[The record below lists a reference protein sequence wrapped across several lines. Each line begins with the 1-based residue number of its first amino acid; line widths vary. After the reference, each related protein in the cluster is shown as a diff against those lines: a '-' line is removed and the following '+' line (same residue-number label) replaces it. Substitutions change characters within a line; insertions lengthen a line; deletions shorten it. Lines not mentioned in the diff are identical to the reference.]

1 MASWREAKGL
11 WPGRLR
17 PTRRRKGS
25 YAHLRGLGQ
34 LYGPRHK
41 ERQADHR
48 ADRPRRR
55 HRRETRAEVGA
66 GLLDRGTLR
75 HGRRLRG
82 TGRRSHERSPP
93 GDQQLYGHHTNHHDP
108 SLRRA
113 RDVGHPPED
122 RLSRPTSENP
132 LLGISVKKAEAGFL
146 GVHLTR
152 KTTSIRAVGRE
163 GG

>member
-55 HRRETRAEVGA
+55 DRRETRAEVGA

-75 HGRRLRG
+75 HGLRLRG
-82 TGRRSHERSPP
+82 TGRRSHERPPP
-93 GDQQLYGHHTNHHDP
+93 GDQQLYGHHTNHHAP

-122 RLSRPTSENP
+122 WLSRPTSENFYYLSLDKIVVSGALHTQP
-132 LLGISVKKAEAGFL
+132 KFASVPCS
-146 GVHLTR
+146 HR
-152 KTTSIRAVGRE
+152 
-163 GG
+163 